1 MNYLKHLLMITFNRK
16 YRQFNLKYILA
27 EKYQS
32 ITYNYEEVQQHYNLK
47 DNKWTSHYSAIY

>member
-47 DNKWTSHYSAIY
+47 DTKCLKTHK